1 MANISQNQ
9 RGRYN
14 NLSEEKLEAEL
25 NKVNPDVKVIYT
37 AMLYQCTTSLVFHS
51 LKENKIVLLTI
62 LNPVYWLTVETIKKV
77 CGDVGQIDKI
87 VMFERGSVV
96 HALVQ
101 YQDLEAAIEARAS
114 LHGCNIFRDSCTI
127 KVEFAKQKDLNV
139 KSNDTRT
146 WDFTL
151 DNNNITKVN
160 GHGKVASLSSLH
172 LSIPPVLSRPA
183 EKSC

>member
-1 MANISQNQ
+1 M
-9 RGRYN
+9 
-14 NLSEEKLEAEL
+14 
-25 NKVNPDVKVIYT
+25 
-37 AMLYQCTTSLVFHS
+37 
-51 LKENKIVLLTI
+51 LLTI

-77 CGDVGQIDKI
+77 CGGVGQIDKI

-101 YQDLEAAIEARAS
+101 YRDLEAAIEARGS

-146 WDFTL
+146 WDFSL

-160 GHGKVASLSSLH
+160 GHNKVASLISQSASEPPISSNF
-172 LSIPPVLSRPA
+172 SRPP